1 MGLELLAVAGAFA
14 LVTFLIVLTALVLSA
29 DEAMGEE
36 KDEEDQ

>member
-14 LVTFLIVLTALVLSA
+14 LATFLIVLTALVLSA

-36 KDEEDQ
+36 KDEED